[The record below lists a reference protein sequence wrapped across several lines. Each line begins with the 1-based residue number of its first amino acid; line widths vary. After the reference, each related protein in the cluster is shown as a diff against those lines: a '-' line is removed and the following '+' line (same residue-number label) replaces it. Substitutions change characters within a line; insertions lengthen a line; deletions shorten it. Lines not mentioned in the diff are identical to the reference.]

1 MLSYSSIYFN
11 PLRPNVTMNILH
23 NVTVLYTFRM
33 VLTREMCLITNIGVR
48 FTLMFDSVW
57 IL

>member
-1 MLSYSSIYFN
+1 MYFN
-11 PLRPNVTMNILH
+11 PLRPNITMNILH